1 MNKKFILTLL
11 SSPTIFASFI
21 SLVAL
26 VNPVSA
32 AETQVQTQGDKNCV
46 MNPHGGYKLICT
58 RVSQVPK
65 VKRPITVAKADPVQS
80 VTDDIIEIKF
90 TDEESDSAIA
100 LFGCDCPSCLNALR
114 AMRGQEP
121 IIF

>member
-1 MNKKFILTLL
+1 M
-11 SSPTIFASFI
+11 
-21 SLVAL
+21 SLVAV

-32 AETQVQTQGDKNCV
+32 AETQVQTRGEKTCV
-46 MNPHGGYKLICT
+46 TNPHGGYNLICT
-58 RVSQVPK
+58 RVSQVSK

-80 VTDDIIEIKF
+80 VADDILEIQF

-114 AMRGQEP
+114 AMRGQDP
-121 IIF
+121 ITF

>member
-32 AETQVQTQGDKNCV
+32 AETQVQTQGGKTCV
-46 MNPHGGYKLICT
+46 INPHGGYNLICT
-58 RVSQVPK
+58 RASQAPK
-65 VKRPITVAKADPVQS
+65 VKTPITVAKADPVQS
-80 VTDDIIEIKF
+80 VADDVLEIQF
-90 TDEESDSAIA
+90 TDE
-100 LFGCDCPSCLNALR
+100 
-114 AMRGQEP
+114 
-121 IIF
+121 

>member
-21 SLVAL
+21 SLLAI

-32 AETQVQTQGDKNCV
+32 AETQVQVQGDKTCV
-46 MNPHGGYKLICT
+46 TNPHGGYKLICT
-58 RVSQVPK
+58 RASQAPK
-65 VKRPITVAKADPVQS
+65 VKRPMTVAKADPVQS
-80 VTDDIIEIKF
+80 VTNDVLEIQF

>member
-1 MNKKFILTLL
+1 MNKKLIFTLL
-11 SSPTIFASFI
+11 SSPTVFASFI
-21 SLVAL
+21 SLVT
-26 VNPVSA
+26 VINPASA
-32 AETQVQTQGDKNCV
+32 AQPQAQTQGEQTCV
-46 MNPHGGYKLICT
+46 KNPHGGYNLVCT
-58 RVSQVPK
+58 RVSQAPK

-80 VTDDIIEIKF
+80 VADDIIEIQF

-121 IIF
+121 VVF